1 MSLKNNRFITSINMK
16 LINKGPMKIGDG
28 DDGILIEAVSNNPYM
43 PGTSVAGAMRA
54 YAAANFSKAI
64 VEELFGHGDK
74 DSNIY
79 ISDSYADNKKEIE
92 YRPGIRINNRLG
104 INAKSGYFEREL
116 LGAGHEFSLEI
127 KIYSETE
134 EKREEHL
141 KIIKSILSAVQSSE
155 VRFGA
160 NKTNGSGILDI
171 EKLKI
176 CKLDLKNSKDF
187 IDYVSNDLVYVD
199 GKEAL
204 ISKGNNEKTIKFVF
218 EGNTDTPLLVG
229 GYDSLNHE
237 MPDGSNMMNS
247 NNKYIL
253 PGSSFKGAI
262 RNNFN
267 KIAKLKGLN
276 ELTEIA
282 FGQEAESNEKSM
294 GRLYFKDIE
303 IENVLDSAIYNR
315 IKIDQFT
322 GGVRSG
328 AILNQRPIKGKFTSE
343 IYYKITGNEEND
355 KKVIATMIYTLKDAL
370 IGDISFGS
378 GYSIG
383 RGKLKGQFIK
393 VEINK
398 ETAKL
403 DLIGNNHENKE
414 LILDLISAIN

>member
-104 INAKSGYFEREL
+104 INAKRRYFEREL

-141 KIIKSILSAVQSSE
+141 KIIKSILSAVQSGE

-199 GKEAL
+199 GKEDL

-303 IENVLDSAIYNR
+303 IENVLDSVIYNR